1 MCAVDSDSAEVFDKY
16 QGVGGLGVADQNG
29 RTDMRKYLA
38 AAAALGLFA
47 APAMAEDVTVAVTAI
62 VEHPALDAARDG
74 IRDGLADAGYK
85 VGENLTFVYETAQGN
100 PATAAQIARKFVGDN
115 PTVIVPI
122 STPSAQAVVA
132 ATKDIPVVF
141 TAVTDPVGAELV
153 ADAAMPGGN
162 VTGVSDLSPLADHLA
177 LIKEVTPD
185 AKKIGVIYNPGE
197 ANSVSLITKLKEL
210 ASGAGYEVVEASATK
225 TSEVQQ
231 AARSLV
237 GKVDVMYIPTDNT
250 VVSAL
255 EAAVQV
261 AEQNS
266 IPVYAGDTDS
276 VPRGAIAAIGFNYY
290 DIGLQ
295 TADIVIKVLKGEK
308 PGSIPVMQAQGT
320 NLVVN
325 PGAAKKMGATIPEA
339 VIKRANTVVQ

>member
-1 MCAVDSDSAEVFDKY
+1 M
-16 QGVGGLGVADQNG
+16 L
-29 RTDMRKYLA
+29 RYLA
-38 AAAALGLFA
+38 AAAAIGLLA
-47 APAMAEDVTVAVTAI
+47 APAKAQNVTVAVTAI

-74 IRDGLADAGYK
+74 IRDGLADAGFK
-85 VGENLTFVYETAQGN
+85 DGDNLTFVYESAQGN
-100 PATAAQIARKFVGDN
+100 PATAAQIARKFVGDA

-153 ADAAMPGGN
+153 KDAAMPGGN
-162 VTGVSDLSPLADHLA
+162 VTGVSDLSPLGDHLD
-177 LIKEVTPD
+177 LIKEITPG
-185 AKKIGVIYNPGE
+185 AKRIGVIFNPGE
-197 ANSVSLITKLKEL
+197 ANSVTLIEKLKEF
-210 ASGAGYEVVEASATK
+210 AGPAGYEIVEASATK
-225 TSEVQQ
+225 TADVQQ

-237 GKVDVMYIPTDNT
+237 GKVDVIYIPTDNT

-261 AEQNS
+261 AEQNG
-266 IPVYAGDTDS
+266 IPLYAGDTDS

-295 TADIVIKVLKGEK
+295 TSQIVAKVLKGEK
-308 PGSIPVMQAQGT
+308 PGAIPVMQAQGT

-325 PGAAKKMGATIPEA
+325 PAAAKKMGVTIPDA
-339 VIKRANTVVQ
+339 VVKRANTVVQ